1 MNNSSSYL
9 VVVGLCTELHDVA
22 DPDVAGWGVITAFTA
37 AIILNITAILVG
49 YLFGGLPRDRY
60 HSLDRQFLATLGLP
74 SLSTSSTCIALK
86 DLSQTSSPS
95 KGLPNSESRDRPPS
109 TSTAGESSDTTK
121 EQPDVQPADSTS
133 PTDIITRERWFR
145 VLKPFVLGMS
155 DQQLF
160 TGMALMAATMF
171 MIGGLQGLNETLS
184 VYSFRV
190 VTSLAYF
197 SCIIH
202 LCSLTVVRDHF
213 DEHRR
218 LGYFRAGLIV
228 LFLGLL
234 IVCMVISE
242 SVTFRFNSNVS
253 VKCALQHFRLVDP
266 RRPNYVNVS
275 DEIIITFNLAVL
287 ICIILIGYYRRLRE
301 LFDKDSRYI
310 VTGGTPSSLLDAF
323 QASFLSEAVWMLFY
337 FAFGL
342 ANLFKFLIDENANS
356 LNIKPSFGQL
366 VPIFLLAQPFLAA
379 FAALSESR
387 PTNGSANRTSNIPL
401 NLEPQGERS
410 WPMVLGVFLY
420 ISSLLVWALMFAN
433 IIPGA
438 FILSLVACISKAGFI
453 VFRVYRKLAEGEK
466 RSNAMGN

>member
-1 MNNSSSYL
+1 
-9 VVVGLCTELHDVA
+9 
-22 DPDVAGWGVITAFTA
+22 
-37 AIILNITAILVG
+37 
-49 YLFGGLPRDRY
+49 
-60 HSLDRQFLATLGLP
+60 
-74 SLSTSSTCIALK
+74 
-86 DLSQTSSPS
+86 
-95 KGLPNSESRDRPPS
+95 
-109 TSTAGESSDTTK
+109 
-121 EQPDVQPADSTS
+121 
-133 PTDIITRERWFR
+133 
-145 VLKPFVLGMS
+145 MS

-171 MIGGLQGLNETLS
+171 MIGGLHGLNETLS

-379 FAALSESR
+379 FAALSGELVQTLAAITR
-387 PTNGSANRTSNIPL
+387 P
-401 NLEPQGERS
+401 
-410 WPMVLGVFLY
+410 
-420 ISSLLVWALMFAN
+420 
-433 IIPGA
+433 
-438 FILSLVACISKAGFI
+438 ILSQTLS
-453 VFRVYRKLAEGEK
+453 
-466 RSNAMGN
+466 